1 MNLSAPFIMRPV
13 ATTLLMAA
21 IALLGFIAFSHLPV
35 APLPSIDFP
44 TIQVT
49 ATLPGAS
56 PETMAASV
64 ATPLE
69 RQLGQIAGVS
79 DMTSFSAQGAT
90 SITVQFDLDRNI
102 DSAAQ
107 DVQAA
112 LTAASK
118 SLPTTMVTPP
128 TWKKLNPADAPIL
141 VLAATSHLLPLTTV
155 DDDVDNLLARSI
167 SQVSGVAQVALGGEQ
182 QPSIRVQVNPAKLAS
197 LGLTLEQVRQA
208 LVAASTNAAKG
219 ALDTATTGFTINAND
234 QLTEAQKFE
243 HVVIAYHNGAPV
255 RVEDVGRAIS
265 AAADRTA
272 AAYYDGQ
279 PAILLTIY
287 RQPGANVIDTVDR
300 IKARLPQL
308 TANLPAGVDVHT
320 VLDRTA
326 TIRASVSDVEFTL
339 VLTIALVVLVVALFL
354 RNLTAIAIP
363 GITIFVVLLGTF
375 ASMWL
380 LGFSLDNLS
389 LMALT
394 IAVGF
399 VVDDVIV
406 VIENIY
412 RHIENG
418 GPPRDAALQGAREI
432 GFTVLSMSL
441 SLVCVLLPTAFM
453 SGVVGR
459 MFREFSFT
467 VIAAVVV
474 SAIVSL
480 TLAPMLCARWIKPVR
495 SEHGMWYRRI
505 ESGFENLAEGYRKT
519 LDWALARAP
528 WMLAMFVA
536 TVILTVLLAWEIP
549 KGFFPEQDTG
559 LIGALADAS
568 QSVSPRQMQQLERQI
583 DAIVGQDPAVAGVAS
598 WTGSTGGN
606 GFAQTQN
613 TARYFIVLK
622 PRSQRSLSAPRII
635 ERLQHALRGVD
646 NATLHMHATQDI
658 TVGGRT
664 SRGNFE
670 YTLQDADFDQ
680 LRHWS
685 AKMLAAMHKLPE
697 IEGVA
702 SDLQDS
708 APQLTIDIDRAKAA
722 SLGVSVQAI
731 DDTLDDAYGQRQIS
745 QYFTQV
751 STYPLILE
759 VTPEQL
765 HRLTSLNDLYVTST
779 TTGAT
784 IPLSTFVTIDTDTTG
799 PLSIVHQGQFPAVN
813 LSFNLRPGV
822 SLGQAVT
829 AIRQAARAINMPEA
843 VTGTFTGSAG
853 AFEKSLSSLAWM
865 FLLTV
870 VAVYIVL
877 GVLYEDFIHPL
888 TILSTLPSAG
898 LGALV
903 ALYLAHMDLSVIG
916 MIGVVLVTGIV
927 QKNGIMLVDFAIVAE
942 RERGLAPLQAIREA
956 CILRFRPILMT
967 TSAALLAG
975 VALAAGSGTGSE
987 LRRPLGIAIV
997 GGLVVSQLM
1006 TLYSTP
1012 VVYLYLD
1019 RLRERISKWR
1029 AGGLEKGVAP
1039 LHDQGG

>member
-1 MNLSAPFIMRPV
+1 MNLSAPFITRPV

-21 IALLGFIAFSHLPV
+21 IVLLGFIAFPHLPV

-118 SLPTTMVTPP
+118 SLPTTMTTPP

-141 VLAATSHLLPLTTV
+141 ILAATSRLLPLTTV

-208 LVAASTNAAKG
+208 LVAASTDAAKG
-219 ALDTATTGFTINAND
+219 ALDTATTGFAIAAND
-234 QLTEAQKFE
+234 QLTEAQKFQQ
-243 HVVIAYHNGAPV
+243 VVIAYRNGAPV

-272 AAYYDGQ
+272 AAYYNGQ

-300 IKARLPQL
+300 IKARLPEL
-308 TANLPAGVDVHT
+308 TANLPAGVDVQT
-320 VLDRTA
+320 VLDRTT
-326 TIRASVSDVEFTL
+326 TIRASVRDVEFTL
-339 VLTIALVVLVVALFL
+339 GLTIVLVVMVVALFL
-354 RNLTAIAIP
+354 RNLRATVIP
-363 GITIFVVLLGTF
+363 GITIAVVLLGAF
-375 ASMWL
+375 ALMWL
-380 LGFSLDNLS
+380 FGFSLDNLS

-399 VVDDVIV
+399 VVDDAIV

-412 RHIENG
+412 RHIEAG
-418 GPPRDAALQGAREI
+418 EAPRAAALNGAREI

-441 SLVCVLLPTAFM
+441 SLVAVLLPIAFM
-453 SGVVGR
+453 SGIVGR
-459 MFREFSFT
+459 LFREFAFT
-467 VIAAVVV
+467 VVAAVVV
-474 SAIVSL
+474 SAVVSL
-480 TLAPMLCARWIKPVR
+480 TLAPMLCARWIQPVR
-495 SEHGMWYRRI
+495 SSHGVWYRRI
-505 ESGFENLAEGYRKT
+505 ETGFEWLTAGYRKT
-519 LDWALARAP
+519 LDLALTHAR
-528 WMLAMFVA
+528 WMLAAFLA
-536 TVILTVLLAWEIP
+536 TVALTLILAWSIP
-549 KGFFPEQDTG
+549 KGFFPVQDTG

-568 QSVSPRQMQQLERQI
+568 QSVSPREMRRLERQI
-583 DAIVGQDPAVAGVAS
+583 DAIVGRDPAVAGVAS
-598 WTGSTGGN
+598 WTGSTGGD

-622 PRSQRSLSAPRII
+622 PRSERSLLAPRII
-635 ERLQHALRGVD
+635 ERLQHALHDVND
-646 NATLHMHATQDI
+646 ATLHMHATQDI

-664 SRGNFE
+664 SRGNFQF
-670 YTLQDADFDQ
+670 TLQDADFDQ

-685 AKMLAAMHKLPE
+685 GSMLAAMRKLPE

-708 APQLTIDIDRAKAA
+708 APQLTVDINRAKAA
-722 SLGVSVQAI
+722 SLGVSVDAI
-731 DDTLDDAYGQRQIS
+731 DNTLDDAYGQRQIS

-759 VTPEQL
+759 VTPTQL

-784 IPLSTFVTIDTDTTG
+784 VPLSTFVTINTDTTG

-813 LSFNLRPGV
+813 LSFNLVPGV

-829 AIRQAARAINMPEA
+829 AIRQAARDIHLPES
-843 VTGTFTGSAG
+843 VSGTFTGNAG
-853 AFEKSLSSLAWM
+853 AFQKSLASMPFMVVLSL
-865 FLLTV
+865 L
-870 VAVYIVL
+870 AVYIVL
-877 GVLYEDFIHPL
+877 GILYEDFIYPL
-888 TILSTLPSAG
+888 TILSTLPSAS
-898 LGALV
+898 LGALL
-903 ALYLAHMDLSVIG
+903 ALYAVHMDLSVIG
-916 MIGVVLVTGIV
+916 MIGLILLIGIV
-927 QKNGIMLVDFAIVAE
+927 EKNGIMLVDFAIVAE
-942 RERGLAPLQAIREA
+942 REHGQAPLQAIREA
-956 CILRFRPILMT
+956 CLLRFRPILMT
-967 TSAALLAG
+967 TTAALLAG
-975 VALAAGSGTGSE
+975 VALAAGSGTGSA
-987 LRRPLGIAIV
+987 LRRPLGITII
-997 GGLVVSQLM
+997 GGLILSQLL
-1006 TLYSTP
+1006 TLYTTP

-1019 RLRERISKWR
+1019 RMRARIRQRR
-1029 AGGLEKGVAP
+1029 ANRTEGAV
-1039 LHDQGG
+1039 